1 MRGRSFREM
10 RLAPSALRATVTPMR
25 HILKKTSRFLAP
37 IIVATGA
44 IASLQAAELNIY
56 SHRHYGVDAELAKAF
71 TEKTGIKVNVQ
82 SANADQ
88 LIERIKSEGANS
100 PADLFVTV
108 DVARIQRLKADGLLQ
123 PVKSEVIDTQIPAP
137 FRDPEGYWI
146 PYTIRARIIVASKER
161 VKAGEIETYEDL
173 ADPKW
178 EGRLLIRS
186 ADSTYNQSLLAS
198 IIAANG
204 AEKATAWAKGVVKN
218 MARPP
223 QGGDREQIKGVA
235 SGLADIAVTN
245 TYYLG
250 MLLNSKD
257 PTEREA
263 AKKVTA
269 IFPNQ
274 EGRGTHFNVGAVGV
288 LKSSKNVENAVKYLE
303 FLLSPESQKKIANG
317 TYEFPANL
325 DPSLSEIHQ
334 QWGKFKPDAE
344 TFPKLGENLDAAVKI
359 FDEAGWK

>member
-1 MRGRSFREM
+1 MRR
-10 RLAPSALRATVTPMR
+10 
-25 HILKKTSRFLAP
+25 ILNRTGRFLAP
-37 IIVATGA
+37 MIISAGFTA
-44 IASLQAAELNIY
+44 AQAAELNIY
-56 SHRHYGVDAELAKAF
+56 SHRHYGVDAELAKEF
-71 TEKTGIKVNVQ
+71 TAKTGIEVKVQ
-82 SANADQ
+82 SADADQ

-123 PVKSEVIDTQIPAP
+123 PVKSEVIDKQVPAA
-137 FRDPEGYWI
+137 FRDPDWYWN

-161 VKAGEIETYEDL
+161 VKPGEIKTYEDL

-186 ADSTYNQSLLAS
+186 AGSTYNQSLLAS

-204 AEKATAWAKGVVKN
+204 ADKATAWAKGVVKN
-218 MARPP
+218 MVRPP

-257 PTEREA
+257 PAEREA
-263 AKKVTA
+263 AQKVTA

-288 LKSSKNVENAVKYLE
+288 LKNSKNVENAVKYLE

-325 DPSLSEIHQ
+325 DPSLAETHQ
-334 QWGKFKPDAE
+334 QWGKFKPDTE
-344 TFPKLGENLDAAVKI
+344 TFPKLGEHLGAAVKI